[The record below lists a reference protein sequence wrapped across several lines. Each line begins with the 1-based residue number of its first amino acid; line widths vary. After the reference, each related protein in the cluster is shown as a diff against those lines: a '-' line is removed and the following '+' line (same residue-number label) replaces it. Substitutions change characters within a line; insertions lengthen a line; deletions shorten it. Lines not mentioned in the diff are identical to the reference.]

1 MYFMVSEIEWNDVF
15 EIFWL
20 EIEINYSICKSL
32 FSSRLPTHET
42 LRMHL
47 VWTTRHPSLQW
58 MTWKVKKMKL
68 INVLGIVKYQPKNVI
83 FDIEEMLGLE
93 QGVLS
98 FNISYTRCIYSP
110 YAINYSQFVN
120 YLTILTRKYIGNVKS
135 NAV

>member
-1 MYFMVSEIEWNDVF
+1 
-15 EIFWL
+15 
-20 EIEINYSICKSL
+20 
-32 FSSRLPTHET
+32 
-42 LRMHL
+42 MHL
-47 VWTTRHPSLQW
+47 VWATGHPSLQW
-58 MTWKVKKMKL
+58 MTSKVKKTKL

-98 FNISYTRCIYSP
+98 FNISHARCINMYSQ

-120 YLTILTRKYIGNVKS
+120 YLKILTRKCMCNVKY